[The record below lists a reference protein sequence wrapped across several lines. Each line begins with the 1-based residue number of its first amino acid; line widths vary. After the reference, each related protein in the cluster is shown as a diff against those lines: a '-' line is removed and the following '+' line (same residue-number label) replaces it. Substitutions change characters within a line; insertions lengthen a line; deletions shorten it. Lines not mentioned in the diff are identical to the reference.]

1 MKHLLGKL
9 AASAVMTMAIAAT
22 AQAQTVLR
30 YSNFVPPGHPVRT
43 KILDPWVVEV
53 EKATAGRVKFDML
66 PKVVGTV
73 AGQYDV
79 VRDGLADVAVV
90 VPGYSPGK
98 FVFTEII
105 EVPFIGDRA
114 EFVSPA
120 FYNVYAK
127 NFLSF
132 GEFRGTHLLSIFNTS
147 PQHLFTAKKRV
158 QSVDDFK
165 GLKLRTNSTSTSRAV
180 GNLGGVAVIK
190 PVTEMYELVS
200 GGLVDGALF
209 NPSDHKSF
217 NLTKLLPVATL
228 IPGGVSA
235 SAVALV
241 INEAKWNAISA
252 SDRDLIMAVSGAH
265 LAKVAGKAYDEGAQE
280 AINEFRAGGGV
291 VDTMPAAAVAA
302 IRERVLPIETD
313 WVERAK
319 QKGMSDPAGA
329 LKTLRTDGA
338 GPAGR

>member
-1 MKHLLGKL
+1 MKHLLRNL
-9 AASAVMTMAIAAT
+9 TASAVLALAIGAT

-30 YSNFVPPGHPVRT
+30 YSNFVPQGHPVRT

-53 EKATAGRVKFDML
+53 EKVTAGRVKFDML

-127 NFLSF
+127 NFQSF

-147 PQHLFTAKKRV
+147 PQHLFTAKRRV

-228 IPGGVSA
+228 VPGGISA

-252 SDRDLIMAVSGAH
+252 SDRELIMSVSGAK
-265 LAKVAGKAYDEGAQE
+265 LARVAGKAYDEGALE
-280 AINEFRAGGGV
+280 AINEFRAGGGT
-291 VDTMPAAAVAA
+291 VDTMPANAVTT
-302 IRERVLPIETD
+302 IKERLLPIETD
-313 WVERAK
+313 WVERAR
-319 QKGMSDPAGA
+319 QKGMADPAAA

-338 GPAGR
+338 GPR